1 MNDKF
6 LQVLENVELNEKV
19 TLETLQ
25 QTCNDIIEQNKAI
38 NLNLARFKDLKLNI
52 NESDRNLFFNLK
64 NSINNIKI
72 PDQITIENRST
83 IDIKDK
89 TRKFLLIYF
98 LSSFLVVIM
107 SLSTAFYCYQ
117 YKYVP
122 QKQIELSA
130 KQQEWAVDYIK
141 HVAKKY
147 PKVHKECV
155 RRKPLP

>member
-6 LQVLENVELNEKV
+6 LQELENVELNEKV

-38 NLNLARFKDLKLNI
+38 NLNLVRFKDLKLNI
-52 NESDRNLFFNLK
+52 TQSDRNLFFNLK

-117 YKYVP
+117 YK
-122 QKQIELSA
+122 
-130 KQQEWAVDYIK
+130 
-141 HVAKKY
+141 
-147 PKVHKECV
+147 
-155 RRKPLP
+155 